1 MLQAVMN
8 QRLKK
13 LLVWSCIAGIGYF
26 LLSHHIIF
34 VGSNV
39 RLLRKS
45 QLTLE
50 DTFYSTQGKSWQSVL
65 ANDRLRRDG
74 IGKLLVEMGRL
85 TEEELKG
92 LEEQYEK

>member
-1 MLQAVMN
+1 MN
-8 QRLKK
+8 QRLKR
-13 LLVWSCIAGIGYF
+13 LLIWGCIGAIGYF
-26 LLSHHIIF
+26 FLSHHIVF

-39 RLLRKS
+39 RLLKKS

-65 ANDRLRRDG
+65 SNDRLRRDG
-74 IGKLLVEMGRL
+74 IGKLLVETGRL

-92 LEEQYEK
+92 LEEEYAN